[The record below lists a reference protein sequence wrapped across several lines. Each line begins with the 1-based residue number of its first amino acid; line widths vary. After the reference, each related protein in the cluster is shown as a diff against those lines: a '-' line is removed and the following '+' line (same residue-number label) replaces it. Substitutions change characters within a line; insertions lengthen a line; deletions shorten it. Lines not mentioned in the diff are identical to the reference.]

1 MNYANLTL
9 EAKEVVGLMVEYCV
23 IRGIRMGMAEG
34 HLPNGKKEPFRVELE
49 NFCGLTNSK

>member
-1 MNYANLTL
+1 MEYADLTS
-9 EAKEVVGLMVEYCV
+9 EAKEVVGCMVEYCV